1 MGYRDQ
7 LEAARARVSNLQEQ
21 VAELEREVATYKGVA
36 VQRAKGRVSSSAL
49 SLRREI
55 GKLKKESRK
64 RIDELDKQLD
74 ELDKQLSE
82 KQQEEDKWRKRCG
95 ELEQVLGGASLP
107 SLIDHNRSRPVLDIG
122 GYDAP
127 AQCPQCLQRG
137 ERVMLRH
144 APVPLSSELATELEG
159 VLCPRC
165 AYFGLLRT

>member
-7 LEAARARVSNLQEQ
+7 LEAARARVSNLAEQ
-21 VAELEREVATYKGVA
+21 VAELEREVATYKRVA
-36 VQRAKGRVSSSAL
+36 VQRAKGKVSSSAL

-64 RIDELDKQLD
+64 QIDM
-74 ELDKQLSE
+74 LDKQLSE
-82 KQQEEDKWRKRCG
+82 KQSEEDKWRKRCG
-95 ELEQVLGGASLP
+95 QLEQALGGACPP
-107 SLIDHNRSRPVLDIG
+107 SLIEHNRSRPVLDIG
-122 GYDAP
+122 DHDAP